1 MQKRTLGRTGL
12 AVTELGM
19 GGVFVASF
27 ASEFDQA
34 KQAIRRAV
42 DLGVNYIDTAP
53 GYGNSEEVFGKALEG
68 VAAPLIFSTK
78 LGGRPSPFDAKS
90 KDHFRQ
96 SFETSLK
103 LLKRDRVDMLL
114 VHEPDR
120 PGQYD
125 WWGAELGQDGPVL
138 EFLDD
143 LKRQKLIR
151 YTGLGGTTAYEIAR
165 IMRTGRFDVV
175 LTAFNYSIL
184 WREARHEIF
193 PAARE
198 QKMGLIIGSPLQ
210 QGVLARRFDK
220 EIESGA
226 TWMNPLRRRQF
237 RELYSLC
244 DELKIPL
251 PELGLRFVLSNPA
264 VSTILMGPRSAQ
276 EVEGN
281 VAAIAKGP
289 LSADVLARLD
299 QIHDLLPYRPYEEPF
314 FMPLGRAYR
323 GPGPAR

>member
-1 MQKRTLGRTGL
+1 MKQRILGKTGL
-12 AVTELGM
+12 SVSELGM

-27 ASEFDQA
+27 ASEFEQA
-34 KQAIRRAV
+34 RGAIRRAV
-42 DLGVNYIDTAP
+42 ELGVNYIDTAP
-53 GYGNSEEVFGKALEG
+53 GYGNSEEVFGRALEG
-68 VAAPLIFSTK
+68 ITQPLVFSTK
-78 LGGRPSPFDAKS
+78 LGGRPQPFDAKS

-125 WWGAELGQDGPVL
+125 WWSNDLTFDGPVV

-143 LKRQKLIR
+143 LKRQGLVR
-151 YTGLGGTTAYEIAR
+151 FTGLGGTTAYEIAR

-184 WREARHEIF
+184 FREATHEIF
-193 PAARE
+193 PAARDL
-198 QKMGLIIGSPLQ
+198 KMGLIVGSPLQ
-210 QGVLARRFDK
+210 QGVLARRFDEDVK
-220 EIESGA
+220 SGA
-226 TWMNPLRRRQF
+226 PWLTPLRRRQF
-237 RELYSLC
+237 RELYALC
-244 DELKIPL
+244 DDLRIAL

-276 EVEGN
+276 EVETN
-281 VAAIAKGP
+281 VAAVENGP
-289 LSADVLARLD
+289 LPAEVLKRLD
-299 QIHDLLPYRPYEEPF
+299 EIHAILPYRPYEEPF
-314 FMPLGRAYR
+314 FMPMGRGYR